1 MTRMFSVVLICK
13 GFHTVGGKLYV
24 ACVSA
29 VRMLAVL
36 ARTPGMFIQDR
47 VMYAGGSQEL
57 ILWGGVGHFKETAL
71 LN

>member
-1 MTRMFSVVLICK
+1 MVLVDK
-13 GFHTVGGKLYV
+13 GFHTIGGDLHI

-57 ILWGGVGHFKETAL
+57 ILWEE
-71 LN
+71 